1 MEWLHQ
7 VMTLLSIDVIMY
19 LCACMF
25 SHIRLFVIPWNV
37 SRQVPLSMGFSR
49 QEYWSGLPFPS
60 SGVFTTQGQ
69 NLHLLYLLHWQEDSL
84 PLGPHGKPKN
94 TGVRCH
100 ILLQSI
106 FPIQG
111 SNPRLLC
118 LLHCRQILY
127 HGATRNNL
135 LVLLKWNV
143 SVILNS

>member
-1 MEWLHQ
+1 M
-7 VMTLLSIDVIMY
+7 LLLCTCKMVDKVII
-19 LCACMF
+19 LCVCVLSHAQLFATSWTIAC
-25 SHIRLFVIPWNV
+25 
-37 SRQVPLSMGFSR
+37 QVPLSMGFSR

-60 SGVFTTQGQ
+60 SGVITTQGQ

-84 PLGPHGKPKN
+84 LLGPHGKPKN